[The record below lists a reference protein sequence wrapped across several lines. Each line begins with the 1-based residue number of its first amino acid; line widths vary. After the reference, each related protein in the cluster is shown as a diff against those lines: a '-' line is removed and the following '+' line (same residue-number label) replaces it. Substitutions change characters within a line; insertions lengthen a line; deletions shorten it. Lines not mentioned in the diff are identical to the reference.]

1 MAHQRSDE
9 SGMPTIAAWLRTT
22 IRNRA
27 VELRLCCRVTL
38 AALATYA
45 LAEFLH
51 LPLVLWAVLTAII
64 VTQLSVGRTLKATI
78 DYFVGT
84 LSGAVFSS
92 LVATLIPHESELG
105 TLAVLAVALAPL
117 ALLAAIKPSF
127 TVAPFTA
134 VMVLLVPMLTHISP
148 LESAYYRVIE
158 VALGG
163 VVALAVS
170 FLVFPERAH
179 GLLIES
185 AARLLDLMAAALGE
199 LLDGFGQKLDAGS
212 VRRIQ
217 DGIGEAVAGLGTI
230 ESEVQRERLTYL
242 FVKPDL
248 APLMRTLLRLRHDLV
263 MIGRAIVM
271 PLPEAFQ
278 ARLGPALARFRET
291 ATDYLRRSGVALMR
305 RRAPPTLDALES
317 ALGDYNAAMAALRS
331 EGLTRALSGDEA
343 EHFFTLGFA
352 LEQLNRN
359 FRDLARCVG
368 SAKIGD
374 IASPAAHP
382 EATA

>member
-1 MAHQRSDE
+1 MSIIPAR
-9 SGMPTIAAWLRTT
+9 LRVAT
-22 IRNRA
+22 RHLA
-27 VELRLCCRVTL
+27 VELRLCSRVTF
-38 AALATYA
+38 AALATYSLAAA
-45 LAEFLH
+45 LH
-51 LPLVLWAVLTAII
+51 IPLVLWAVLTAII
-64 VTQLSVGRTLKATI
+64 VTQLSVGRTLKATV

-84 LSGAVFSS
+84 VGGAIFSS

-105 TLAVLAVALAPL
+105 TLTVLAVALAPL

-163 VVALAVS
+163 TVAIAVS
-170 FLVFPERAH
+170 YLVFPERAH
-179 GLLIES
+179 GLLIE
-185 AARLLDLMAAALGE
+185 AGARLLELMATALGE
-199 LLDGFGQKLDAGS
+199 LLDGFGQSLDGAS

-217 DGIGEAVAGLGTI
+217 DEIGEAVARLGTI

-242 FVKPDL
+242 SVEPDL

-263 MIGRAIVM
+263 MIGRTIVM

-278 ARLGPALARFRET
+278 TRLGPALARFRET
-291 ATDYLRRSGVALMR
+291 GTDYLRRSGAALIR
-305 RRAPPTLDALES
+305 RRAPPALDALEA
-317 ALGDYNAAMAALRS
+317 ALGNYNAVMAALRS
-331 EGLTRALSGDEA
+331 EGLTRALSGDAA
-343 EHFFTLGFA
+343 EHFFTLGFG
-352 LEQLNRN
+352 LEQLHRN
-359 FRDLARCVG
+359 FRDLARCVS